1 MLFLKL
7 LLPLLRFNNLSS
19 FYNRIMIRQDYFIR
33 LIEEFAA
40 ALATMMK
47 KKEDERDDSLKDLY
61 RQYVG
66 DYTLLRNMS
75 VDELMEY
82 AANEWNNNERI
93 DRLEMLAELLY
104 AEGSYK
110 NKPITQYVARESL
123 SAVHICRRETKY
135 ILY

>member
-1 MLFLKL
+1 
-7 LLPLLRFNNLSS
+7 
-19 FYNRIMIRQDYFIR
+19 MIRQDYFIR

-40 ALATMMK
+40 ALADMMK
-47 KKEDERDDSLKDLY
+47 KKEDERDDNLKDLY

-75 VDELMEY
+75 IEELLEY
-82 AANEWNNNERI
+82 AANEWDDSERT

-110 NKPITQYVARESL
+110 TNPLRNMLLEKAYLLFSYVDERQSVYSIERKVKIKKLHS
-123 SAVHICRRETKY
+123 
-135 ILY
+135 ILKE

>member
-1 MLFLKL
+1 
-7 LLPLLRFNNLSS
+7 
-19 FYNRIMIRQDYFIR
+19 MIRQDYFIR

-40 ALATMMK
+40 ALAVMLK

-93 DRLEMLAELLY
+93 DRLEMLAELLNGLPARAQY
-104 AEGSYK
+104 ERGRANRICCQRMERRGK
-110 NKPITQYVARESL
+110 NRPFGNGG
-123 SAVHICRRETKY
+123 
-135 ILY
+135 

>member
-1 MLFLKL
+1 MLLLKL
-7 LLPLLRFNNLSS
+7 LLPLLRF
-19 FYNRIMIRQDYFIR
+19 
-33 LIEEFAA
+33 AT

-110 NKPITQYVARESL
+110 TNPLRNMLLEKANLLFIYVDEKQNIYSIDRKEKIAKLHS
-123 SAVHICRRETKY
+123 
-135 ILY
+135 ILNE